1 MGKFGVNVPKGVA
14 VSSLDEVRKAIQS
27 VFPNESEV
35 IVCNSGHWGLSSLY
49 FRQENNMFLVSDR
62 TEKMSGRYKL
72 FISLL
77 CFRRAKQLVQCSC
90 IFFFF
95 KVVLG
100 GLNMFFV

>member
-27 VFPNESEV
+27 VFPNENEV

-62 TEKMSGRYKL
+62 IEEMSGRYKL

-90 IFFFF
+90 IFFFL
-95 KVVLG
+95 KLY
-100 GLNMFFV
+100 